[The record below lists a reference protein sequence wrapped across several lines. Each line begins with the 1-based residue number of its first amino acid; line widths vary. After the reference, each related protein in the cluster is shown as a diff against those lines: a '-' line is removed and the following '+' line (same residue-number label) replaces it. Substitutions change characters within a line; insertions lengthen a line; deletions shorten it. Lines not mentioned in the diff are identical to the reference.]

1 MFFLYRVHGVS
12 FFLALLASVLIAGL
26 YSLLSYKLIF
36 STLMRRKARSQVVLI
51 ASFGLLIATIA
62 AMGMLFGNQSTLLA
76 RRLIDIRVFDVFG
89 ASLNMVQITGII
101 FCFIFIGIFA
111 YIRSKTRF
119 GVIMR
124 AFEDDG
130 EVAELMGMPKE
141 KFFLQIFFISGMMGG
156 LWGIAGG
163 FEEGIIPAAGL
174 FFILPTIV
182 ATVIGGMQSFWGGV
196 LGAFILAAAMRLTVV
211 FFGGAWE
218 SAVPFVILIIML
230 LIRPEGILKR

>member
-1 MFFLYRVHGVS
+1 
-12 FFLALLASVLIAGL
+12 
-26 YSLLSYKLIF
+26 
-36 STLMRRKARSQVVLI
+36 
-51 ASFGLLIATIA
+51 
-62 AMGMLFGNQSTLLA
+62 
-76 RRLIDIRVFDVFG
+76 
-89 ASLNMVQITGII
+89 
-101 FCFIFIGIFA
+101 
-111 YIRSKTRF
+111 
-119 GVIMR
+119 
-124 AFEDDG
+124 
-130 EVAELMGMPKE
+130 
-141 KFFLQIFFISGMMGG
+141 MGG